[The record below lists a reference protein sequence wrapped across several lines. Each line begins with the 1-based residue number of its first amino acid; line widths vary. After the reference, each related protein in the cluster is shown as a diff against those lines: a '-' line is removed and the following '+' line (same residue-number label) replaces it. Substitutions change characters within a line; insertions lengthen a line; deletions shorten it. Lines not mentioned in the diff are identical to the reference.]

1 MSTKSASVADMAEAK
16 NEQPDAPLLDSLGAG
31 IKRMIVRGKERGYVT
46 YDELN
51 DALPPEQVSSE
62 QIEDTMAM
70 LSEIGISVVE
80 AEESEEGAPLPEVVD
95 ADVPT
100 GNVDESEMGRT
111 DDPVRMYLREMGNVE
126 LLSREGE
133 IAIAKRIEAGREMM
147 IGGICE
153 SPLTMRAIVRWYGA
167 LIEGRI
173 LLRDIIDLEAT
184 YDGVAPPATASAGA
198 VPADPPS
205 GAAEPAVISEAGAP
219 AVVRTN
225 ASAADAAALAADVT
239 DPGEAV
245 TEEEEE
251 DPDEIDN
258 EEQNVSLAAMEI
270 TLLPQVLATFEQ
282 VAATYKRLHRVQ
294 VHRLEAIRRNE
305 EAKPTL
311 EKRFVKLRRELASL
325 LQDVHLHNLRIEELV
340 DQLYDLNRKLIGL
353 EGRML
358 RLALDCRVKREEF
371 LERYRG
377 HELAPD
383 WLDQIERLPGKGWRT
398 FIDRH
403 GAEVTELRRQV
414 ACIAGDTALPIA
426 EFRRIVSTVQKG
438 EREASKAKKEMIEAN
453 LRLVISIAKK
463 YTNRGLQFLDLIQEG
478 NIGLMKA
485 VDKFEYRRGYKFSTY
500 ATWWIRQAITRSIAD
515 QARTIRIPVH
525 MIETINKLVRTSR
538 QMLHEIGREPTP
550 EELADKLS
558 MPLEKVRKVL
568 KIAKEPIS
576 LETPIGDEEDSHLG
590 DFIEDKNAVQPLDAA
605 IQANLRETTTR
616 VLASLTAREE
626 RVLRMRFGIG
636 MNTDHTLEEVGQQF
650 TVTRERI
657 RQIEAKALRKLKHP
671 SRSRK
676 LRSFLDY

>member
-1 MSTKSASVADMAEAK
+1 MASKVASVADAAETREEAA
-16 NEQPDAPLLDSLGAG
+16 EAPLLDQIAVA
-31 IKRMIVRGKERGYVT
+31 IKKMVARGKERGYLT

-51 DALPPEQVSSE
+51 AALPTDQVSSE
-62 QIEDTMAM
+62 QIEDTMTM
-70 LSEIGISVVE
+70 LSELGINVVE
-80 AEESEEGAPLPEVVD
+80 NEDAEEPA
-95 ADVPT
+95 AA
-100 GNVDESEMGRT
+100 ESEDGDTEVRGNLDDDDIGRT
-111 DDPVRMYLREMGNVE
+111 DDPVRMYLREMGSVE

-147 IGGICE
+147 IGGLCE
-153 SPLTMRAIVRWYGA
+153 SPLTVRALMLWRDA
-167 LIEGRI
+167 LNEGKM
-173 LLRDIIDLEAT
+173 LLRDIIDLDAT
-184 YDGVAPPATASAGA
+184 YNSTMID
-198 VPADPPS
+198 PADPTVVMIVPATE
-205 GAAEPAVISEAGAP
+205 GEDEDEEAEVEA
-219 AVVRTN
+219 
-225 ASAADAAALAADVT
+225 
-239 DPGEAV
+239 
-245 TEEEEE
+245 EEEEAAAE
-251 DPDEIDN
+251 GGEG
-258 EEQNVSLAAMEI
+258 EEGEGEESSVSLATMEAQ
-270 TLLPQVLATFEQ
+270 LLPSVVGVFDQ
-282 VAATYKRLHRVQ
+282 VAEIHKKLNKVQDQRIAAVVKSTALPRATDRRYDKLKD
-294 VHRLEAIRRNE
+294 EAIELLRNI
-305 EAKPTL
+305 
-311 EKRFVKLRRELASL
+311 RF
-325 LQDVHLHNLRIEELV
+325 NNTRIEHLV
-340 DQLYDLNRKLIGL
+340 EQLYDLNRRLVGE
-353 EGRML
+353 EGRLL
-358 RLALDCRVKREEF
+358 RLAETAGVKRPEF
-371 LERYRG
+371 LQFYIGDELSADWLERAARQTGRGWDRFVERYRDEIVK
-377 HELAPD
+377 HRATIAKVASESK
-383 WLDQIERLPGKGWRT
+383 LPT
-398 FIDRH
+398 
-403 GAEVTELRRQV
+403 T
-414 ACIAGDTALPIA
+414 
-426 EFRRIVSTVQKG
+426 EFRRVVQTVQRG
-438 EREASKAKKEMIEAN
+438 EREASRAKKEMVEAN

-550 EELADKLS
+550 EELADKLA

-590 DFIEDKNAVQPLDAA
+590 DFIEDKNAVLPVDAA

-650 TVTRERI
+650 SVTRERI

-676 LRSFLDY
+676 LRSFLDT